1 MQRSSAEHE
10 QVFQI
15 LNRFPAFKKI
25 DQRTDLLRQ
34 LVELAHL
41 DQAEDNRQPGL
52 TLSLALVVPFSPLAR
67 SDAFEWF
74 LPDSEGRRVA
84 IDQRHVT
91 AHRRA
96 MLRYT
101 RSSVREF
108 TEVEHPLTVKS
119 RPRWRCSLGH
129 LGL

>member
-15 LNRFPAFKKI
+15 LNRFPAFKEI
-25 DQRTDLLRQ
+25 DPRTDLLRQ
-34 LVELAHL
+34 VVELAHL
-41 DQAEDNRQPGL
+41 DQAEDNRQPGFF
-52 TLSLALVVPFSPLAR
+52 TLARASVFPSSPLAR
-67 SDAFEWF
+67 SAAVKWF

-84 IDQRHVT
+84 IDQRYVT

-101 RSSVREF
+101 RTSVGEF
-108 TEVEHPLTVKS
+108 TEVEHPLIAK
-119 RPRWRCSLGH
+119 
-129 LGL
+129 